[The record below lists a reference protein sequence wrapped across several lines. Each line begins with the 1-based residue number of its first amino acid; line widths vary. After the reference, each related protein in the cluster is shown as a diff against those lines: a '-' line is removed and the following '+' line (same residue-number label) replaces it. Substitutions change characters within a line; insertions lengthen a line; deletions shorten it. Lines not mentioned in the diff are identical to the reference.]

1 MNPPTQRTIE
11 LPSRGL
17 AMHLRSWGEAG
28 VPLVLVHGL
37 GSTGRIWELVAPLMA
52 RRFRV
57 LAPDQ
62 RGHGLTTKPET
73 GYDWGDVSD
82 DLIALLNALGL
93 ERVALVGHS
102 WGADV
107 ALEFAVRHPQRLEVL
122 GLVDGGI
129 VDFQAHLGLL
139 EAERLLEPQP
149 VWGLRLEE
157 LKLAIAGWLA
167 SLPAP
172 EQQAII
178 LANYEL
184 KADGTVAPYLP
195 FAPNMEIARALWA
208 HRPPELYRELCVPTQ
223 VIQAIPAEPHDPET
237 AMFHRW
243 RSECAALARTTI
255 NEVEV
260 LEMID
265 TVHDVPVQR
274 PERLAQV
281 WDAFYSRHVKP

>member
-1 MNPPTQRTIE
+1 MNPPDQRTIK

-17 AMHLRSWGEAG
+17 TMHLRSWGETG
-28 VPLVLVHGL
+28 PPLVLLHGL
-37 GSTGRIWELVAPLMA
+37 GSTSRIWELVAPLMVE
-52 RRFRV
+52 RFRV

-62 RGHGLTTKPET
+62 RGHGLSTKPET
-73 GYDWGDVSD
+73 GYGWADVCD
-82 DLIALLNALGL
+82 DLIALLDALGL
-93 ERVALVGHS
+93 ERVALMGHS

-107 ALEFAVRHPQRLEVL
+107 ALEFAVRHPERLEAL

-129 VDFQAHLGLL
+129 VDFQAHLSLI
-139 EAERLLEPQP
+139 EAEKLLEPQP

-157 LKLAIAGWLA
+157 LKLAIAGWLD

-184 KADGTVAPYLP
+184 KADGTIAPYLP

-208 HRPPELYRELCVPTQ
+208 HRPPELYATLRVPTQ
-223 VIQAIPAEPHDPET
+223 VIQAIPTKPHDPET

-255 NEVEV
+255 TEVEV
-260 LEMID
+260 LEMIN
-265 TVHDVPVQR
+265 TVHDVPLQR
-274 PERLAQV
+274 PELLAQV